1 MAGKKCEVHLPKPFL
16 DTMEQNPSNNDMLYG
31 LNPDQK
37 NYVESLQETLAETAL
52 RAKRFE
58 EGWSSLFDQN
68 KVLRE
73 ENHELQQSYET
84 LRIQKGGFGFKTLLL
99 SGLGG
104 FITALLLCFVYIK
117 LKPKDPHLAALHHFR
132 RAHLFEYELALS
144 KKQFNEVKLSLE
156 NELHNPD
163 NQPIIVEIEMLR
175 ELIEAA
181 EKGCR

>member
-1 MAGKKCEVHLPKPFL
+1 MAGEKSEVHLPKPFL
-16 DTMEQNPSNNDMLYG
+16 DTMEPNPPNNDLQHG
-31 LNPDQK
+31 LSPDQK
-37 NYVESLQETLAETAL
+37 SYVESLQHTLADTAQ

-104 FITALLLCFVYIK
+104 FITALLLCFIYIK
-117 LKPKDPHLAALHHFR
+117 LKPKDPHLSALHNFR